1 MKKGKENWYYIVRE
15 DYLNELGEHP
25 KYYWHENKSEAL
37 KRANG
42 FMKMAIENL
51 CTDYKMGKLPAGRLH
66 KIIFRLSYTES
77 FDGGVTYTEKILE
90 EKRLAD
96 YLGNHPIE

>member
-1 MKKGKENWYYIVRE
+1 MNKEKEYWYYIVRE
-15 DYLNELGEHP
+15 DYVDEVGEHP
-25 KYYWHENKSEAL
+25 KYYWHENKSESL

-51 CTDYKMGKLPAGRLH
+51 CTDYKMGKIPAGRLH
-66 KIIFRLSYTES
+66 KIIFRLSYAET
-77 FDGGVTYTEKILE
+77 FDAGISYTEEILE
-90 EKRLAD
+90 EKPLAH

>member
-1 MKKGKENWYYIVRE
+1 MNKEKEIWYYIVRQ
-15 DYLNELGEHP
+15 DYIDEVGDNP

-37 KRANG
+37 KRAKG

-66 KIIFRLSYTES
+66 KIIFRLSYAET
-77 FDGGVTYTEKILE
+77 FDAGITYTEDILE
-90 EKRLAD
+90 EKRLAEF
-96 YLGNHPIE
+96 LGNHPID

>member
-1 MKKGKENWYYIVRE
+1 MEKEKEYWHYIVRQ
-15 DYLNELGEHP
+15 DYVDELGEHP
-25 KYYWHENKSEAL
+25 KYYWNENKSEAL

-51 CTDYKMGKLPAGRLH
+51 CTDYKMGKLPAGLPH
-66 KIIFRLSYTES
+66 KIIFRLFYSES
-77 FDGGVTYTEKILE
+77 FDGGVTYTEEILE
-90 EKRLAD
+90 EQRLAD